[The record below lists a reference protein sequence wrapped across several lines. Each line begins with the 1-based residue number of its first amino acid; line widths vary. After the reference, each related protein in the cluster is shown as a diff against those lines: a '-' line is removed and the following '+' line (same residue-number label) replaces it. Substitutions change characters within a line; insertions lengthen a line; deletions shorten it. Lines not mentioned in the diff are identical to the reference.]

1 MLPLIAQSRGRIYG
15 FHVNDWLVP
24 LPDLLLGR
32 GMMGD
37 GVIDNRM
44 LRHAVDEAGYHGP
57 IEVEIFN
64 RAIWDSHPD
73 QVVKQMVERFLAFV

>member
-1 MLPLIAQSRGRIYG
+1 VYAQIARARGRILG

-37 GVIDNRM
+37 GVIELRRM
-44 LRHAVDEAGYHGP
+44 RNAVEAAGYTGP

-64 RAIWDSHPD
+64 QTLWDTPGNE
-73 QVVKQMVERFLAFV
+73 VLALMRDRYLAYV